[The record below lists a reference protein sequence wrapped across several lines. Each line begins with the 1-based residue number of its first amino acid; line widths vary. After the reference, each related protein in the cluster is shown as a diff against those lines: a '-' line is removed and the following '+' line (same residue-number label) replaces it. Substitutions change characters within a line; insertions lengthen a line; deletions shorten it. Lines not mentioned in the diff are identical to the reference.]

1 MEQTLGPI
9 AFWLSAA
16 LFSAAFI
23 AMIVIGIQKLVKS
36 QREGRPALMPPLS
49 TEMTKKDYQKIF
61 WWLLLTT
68 ALVYAAGVIAVIVK
82 TNYTLSLHDA
92 FLYAFQK
99 SDALHYIEVAKYGY
113 TAIGETRYFIVFFPL
128 FPLLVRIFAVF
139 TFGHYIL
146 ASVILNFVLMYV
158 ALIAIFKIGIMDF
171 TRDIVWYGIGLMLL
185 YPLAFFF
192 HNAYSEPLFLM
203 TSALSLYYTRRDK
216 YALAGLMGF
225 FCALSRAS
233 GVLCAVP
240 LVARSF
246 IRAWENKKFHPV
258 QWLKNAAWS
267 VVTLLGTGSYFLLNY
282 VVTGDPTMFLT
293 IQNDHWYNHFAL
305 FPNAVQ
311 TVTERMITNI
321 YPHHAAMWISQF
333 IALFLFLI
341 LLILGARKLSTE
353 LSFYNCAFYLMMIS
367 QSWLLSGPRYLMTM
381 FPAFFVLSLVLKT
394 RFTRIAGLSVFGAG
408 LVLMTA
414 LFAIGHCIY

>member
-1 MEQTLGPI
+1 MEQTYGLI

-23 AMIVIGIQKLVKS
+23 GMIVIGIRRLVKS
-36 QREGRPALMPPLS
+36 QREGRSALNLPLS
-49 TEMTKKDYQKIF
+49 TEMTRKDYKKLF
-61 WWLLLTT
+61 WWLFCST
-68 ALVYAAGVIAVIVK
+68 ALVYAAGMIAVIIN
-82 TNYTLSLHDA
+82 TPYPLSLHDV
-92 FLYAFQK
+92 FLHAFQK

-128 FPLLVRIFAVF
+128 FPLLVRIFAFF
-139 TFGHYIL
+139 TLGHYIL
-146 ASVILNFVLMYV
+146 ASVILNFLLMYV
-158 ALIAIFKIGIMDF
+158 ALVAIFKLGIMDF
-171 TRDIVWYGIGLMLL
+171 PRDTIWYAVGLMLL

-203 TSALSLYYTRRDK
+203 TSALSLFFTRKDK

-246 IRAWENKKFHPV
+246 IGAWESGKFHPV
-258 QWLKNAAWS
+258 QWLKKAAWS
-267 VVTLLGTGSYFLLNY
+267 IVTLAGTGSYLLLNY
-282 VVTGDPTMFLT
+282 IVTGDPTMFLT

-305 FPNAVQ
+305 FPNAVR
-311 TVTERMITNI
+311 TVTERMFTNI
-321 YPHHAAMWISQF
+321 YPHHAALWISQF
-333 IALFLFLI
+333 MALFLFLI
-341 LLILGARKLSTE
+341 LLILGVRKLSTE

-381 FPAFFVLSLVLKT
+381 FPAFFVLSAVLQN
-394 RFTRIAGLSVFGAG
+394 RVGRIAGLAMFGAG
-408 LVLMTA
+408 LVVMTA